1 MEGSGAPLRVQQ
13 DSALESFLQFGL
25 PTEPHPDCLTPL
37 SALPSSYRFEI
48 NKGYSTGWRC
58 LDQYMQGLR
67 RGEVTVVTADT
78 GAGKT
83 TFCTQL
89 MVNCAMQGIP
99 VWINSWE
106 MKPETTMRKLA
117 SIILR
122 RPMKMCNFSDH
133 ENEQFDEWASRYKI
147 YINPNTIGT
156 DINSL
161 AKQLVQAKR
170 LGIEIVMLDHLDYL
184 VNSKKEKLHEA
195 IDETVKRLHEL
206 AFSLSMHF
214 ILICHPRQ
222 SGTGTE
228 EIGMHSLKGSSSIKQ
243 YADNILIL
251 HRCARSDDQADPNKV
266 KIRIAKNR
274 QFGIEGATYLFY
286 QPIWD
291 GYAELHDER
300 KKG

>member
-1 MEGSGAPLRVQQ
+1 MEREGTPAGDEQEKE
-13 DSALESFLQFGL
+13 LENFLQFGS
-25 PTEPHPDCLTPL
+25 PTNAHPDCLTPL
-37 SALPSSYRFEI
+37 AELPHAYRDEI
-48 NKGYSTGWRC
+48 DKGYSTGWEC
-58 LDQYMQGLR
+58 LDYYLQGLR
-67 RGEVTVVTADT
+67 KGEVTVVTADT

-122 RPMKMCNFSDH
+122 RPMKVCNFNYH
-133 ENEQFDEWASRYKI
+133 ENEQFDEWASRYRV

-161 AKQLVQAKR
+161 AKQLVLARQ

-184 VNSKKEKLHEA
+184 VNTKKEKVYEA

-206 AFSLSMHF
+206 AFALGMHF
-214 ILICHPRQ
+214 LLICHPRQ
-222 SGTGTE
+222 SSGGGE
-228 EIGMHSLKGSSSIKQ
+228 EVGMHGLKGSSSIKQ
-243 YADNILIL
+243 YADNIITL
-251 HRCARSDDQADPNKV
+251 HRCARRDPQSDPNKV
-266 KIRIAKNR
+266 KVKIEKNR
-274 QFGIEGATYLFY
+274 MFGIEGNAYLFY
-286 QPIWD
+286 EPMWD
-291 GYAELHDER
+291 GYTELR
-300 KKG
+300 KSI

>member
-1 MEGSGAPLRVQQ
+1 MEREGTPAGDEQEKE
-13 DSALESFLQFGL
+13 LENFLQFGS
-25 PTEPHPDCLTPL
+25 PTNAHPDCLTPL
-37 SALPSSYRFEI
+37 AELPHAYRDEI
-48 NKGYSTGWRC
+48 DKGYSTGWEC
-58 LDQYMQGLR
+58 LDYYLQGLR
-67 RGEVTVVTADT
+67 KGEVTVVTADT

-89 MVNCAMQGIP
+89 MINCAMQGIP

-122 RPMKMCNFSDH
+122 RPMKVCNFNAH
-133 ENEQFDEWASRYKI
+133 ENEQFDEWASRYRV

-161 AKQLVQAKR
+161 AKQLVQAKQ

-206 AFSLSMHF
+206 AFALGMHF
-214 ILICHPRQ
+214 LLICHPRQ
-222 SGTGTE
+222 SSGGGE
-228 EIGMHSLKGSSSIKQ
+228 EVGMHGLKGSSSIKQ
-243 YADNILIL
+243 YADNIIIL
-251 HRCARSDDQADPNKV
+251 HRCARTDPSSDPNKV
-266 KIRIAKNR
+266 KVRVAKNR
-274 QFGIEGATYLFY
+274 MFGIEGNTYLFY
-286 QPIWD
+286 EPMWD
-291 GYAELHDER
+291 GYSELR
-300 KKG
+300 KSV